1 MMKKGKAPGDDKI
14 TADMLKADTALS
26 AGILYPLLSR
36 AWEEETTP
44 KDFRNGTIITLPK
57 KGDLRKCD
65 NWRGITLLSV
75 PGKVLCRIIYS
86 RLRASLE
93 KILNEDQAGF
103 RRERSCTDH
112 IFVMRTI
119 IEQALEWNTAVY
131 LHFIDFEKAFDSVH
145 QKTMWRILKSYGI
158 PGKVVSIIKSLYEGS
173 ECKVRHGGTES
184 NKFTV
189 KSGVRQGCILS
200 PFLFLIVMDYVM
212 KRAMV
217 NRLGLQWSL
226 MDQLEHLD
234 FADDICLL
242 SQSSD
247 HLQRKTNQVLKEAQA
262 VGLTVNV
269 GKSKTMKINRRKKDI
284 LHVQNEP
291 VEDVKD
297 FVYLGSTVS
306 ADGHLLVEIKSRIAK
321 ATSAFHKLHGIWK
334 SRIYSIKTKTRLYKT
349 CVRSVLLYGAET
361 WKTDQKIESIL
372 RGFEGRCLR
381 RILGFTWE
389 DRISNERIREITGMK
404 DINLDIKERWWR
416 WTGHVL
422 RMKSNRRPRQA
433 MRWTP
438 EGYFDLTEVT

>member
-1 MMKKGKAPGDDKI
+1 
-14 TADMLKADTALS
+14 
-26 AGILYPLLSR
+26 
-36 AWEEETTP
+36 
-44 KDFRNGTIITLPK
+44 
-57 KGDLRKCD
+57 
-65 NWRGITLLSV
+65 
-75 PGKVLCRIIYS
+75 
-86 RLRASLE
+86 
-93 KILNEDQAGF
+93 
-103 RRERSCTDH
+103 
-112 IFVMRTI
+112 
-119 IEQALEWNTAVY
+119 
-131 LHFIDFEKAFDSVH
+131 
-145 QKTMWRILKSYGI
+145 
-158 PGKVVSIIKSLYEGS
+158 
-173 ECKVRHGGTES
+173 
-184 NKFTV
+184 
-189 KSGVRQGCILS
+189 
-200 PFLFLIVMDYVM
+200 
-212 KRAMV
+212 
-217 NRLGLQWSL
+217 

-247 HLQRKTNQVLKEAQA
+247 HLQRKTDQVLKEAQA

-269 GKSKTMKINRRKKDI
+269 GKSKTMRINPRKKDI

-297 FVYLGSTVS
+297 FAYLGSTVS

-349 CVRSVLLYGAET
+349 YVRSVLLYGAET

-404 DINLDIKERWWR
+404 DINLDIKERRWR

-422 RMKSNRRPRQA
+422 RMKSNRMP
-433 MRWTP
+433 
-438 EGYFDLTEVT
+438 